1 LFRTYILF
9 NKTFISSAPAKK
21 YYLHPEKLVKITW
34 NKMAESELKDVDE
47 PDDFRDHCSG
57 LYLATKQG
65 GDIIF
70 SVLFLLILSPL
81 LILLAVIIRL
91 SGKGP
96 VIYSQDRI
104 GKNGRPF
111 SIYKFRSMKFNAEQ
125 GNPLLSG
132 KTEER
137 VTRIGKFLRKYRIDE
152 IPNFF
157 NVLKGD
163 MSIVG
168 PRPERRFF
176 IDQILL
182 NAPEY
187 KKLHIVKPGITSW
200 GQVRYG
206 YASTVEEMI
215 ERLDYDLYYMKY
227 RSLWFDLKILLF
239 TVRTVLKGKGI

>member
-1 LFRTYILF
+1 
-9 NKTFISSAPAKK
+9 
-21 YYLHPEKLVKITW
+21 
-34 NKMAESELKDVDE
+34 
-47 PDDFRDHCSG
+47 
-57 LYLATKQG
+57 
-65 GDIIF
+65 
-70 SVLFLLILSPL
+70 
-81 LILLAVIIRL
+81 
-91 SGKGP
+91 
-96 VIYSQDRI
+96 
-104 GKNGRPF
+104 
-111 SIYKFRSMKFNAEQ
+111 MKFNAEQ

-132 KTEER
+132 TTEER
-137 VTRIGKFLRKYRIDE
+137 VTWIGKFLRKYRIDE

-182 NAPEY
+182 KAPEY

-206 YASTVEEMI
+206 YASTVEEML
-215 ERLDYDLYYMKY
+215 ERLKFDLYYMEN

>member
-1 LFRTYILF
+1 MGE
-9 NKTFISSAPAKK
+9 P
-21 YYLHPEKLVKITW
+21 
-34 NKMAESELKDVDE
+34 ELKYVNMPE
-47 PDDFRDHCSG
+47 DFCDSRSR
-57 LYLATKQG
+57 LYNVIKQSS
-65 GDIIF
+65 DIIF
-70 SVLFLLILSPL
+70 SLLFLMILSPL
-81 LILLAVIIRL
+81 LILLIFLIRL

-104 GKNGRPF
+104 GKSGKPF
-111 SIYKFRSMKFNAEQ
+111 LIFKFRSMKFNAEQ
-125 GNPLLSG
+125 GKPQLSG
-132 KTEER
+132 IAEER

-182 NAPEY
+182 IAPEY
-187 KKLHIVKPGITSW
+187 RELHKVKPGITSW

-206 YASTVEEMI
+206 YASSVEEMI
-215 ERLDYDLYYMKY
+215 ERLDYDLYYMKH
-227 RSLWFDLKILLF
+227 RSLWLDFKIILF
-239 TVRTVLKGKGI
+239 TVRTVLQGKGM